1 MWAVRG
7 VRDASQCVP
16 QLLDGEDDRL
26 RLDELSLRREPRR
39 EGEQAVEPLG
49 ERARGAGRVD
59 APAHKLE
66 RLQVVCSSR
75 GLELVELP
83 EAAHRELAP
92 PHAQLRHHERPLPPH
107 PRARA
112 RPRRAAEAARLVG
125 SHEPERDGD
134 HLDHRLV
141 AEVGAVV
148 VADDVG

>member
-49 ERARGAGRVD
+49 ERARGARRVD
-59 APAHKLE
+59 TPPHKLK

-75 GLELVELP
+75 GFELVELP
-83 EAAHRELAP
+83 EATVAGGVGVVRS
-92 PHAQLRHHERPLPPH
+92 ERGGG
-107 PRARA
+107 RMR
-112 RPRRAAEAARLVG
+112 
-125 SHEPERDGD
+125 S
-134 HLDHRLV
+134 
-141 AEVGAVV
+141 
-148 VADDVG
+148 